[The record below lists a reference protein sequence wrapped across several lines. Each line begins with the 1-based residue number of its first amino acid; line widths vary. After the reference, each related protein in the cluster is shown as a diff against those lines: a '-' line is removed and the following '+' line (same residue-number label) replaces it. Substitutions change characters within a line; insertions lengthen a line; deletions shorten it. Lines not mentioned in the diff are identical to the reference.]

1 MAAIHAVTDTAIS
14 LVGGHD
20 GIYEIAVGSNVL
32 YTNQGDCAAALPS
45 DTELVAQIAPLAGF
59 DADPADGPVQMIEP
73 GDGAT
78 CPILNAPTGLDRVAS
93 QSIVP
98 AMPAPRRRAWLGR

>member
-1 MAAIHAVTDTAIS
+1 MTDTAIS

-20 GIYEIAVGSNVL
+20 GIYEVSVGSDVL
-32 YTNQGDCAAALPS
+32 YTNQGDCATALPS

-59 DADPADGPVQMIEP
+59 DADPTDGPVQMIDP

-78 CPILNAPTGLDRVAS
+78 CPILNTPTSSEPIAGESSDSCSR
-93 QSIVP
+93 
-98 AMPAPRRRAWLGR
+98 G